1 MAKVYSLEI
10 SSNVSEFPYEKKYP
24 ASFTLGELKAWP
36 SHFDQWEH
44 IIVVFQKKLE
54 LIVGAAA
61 ESIQID
67 LQDSEGK
74 FVASLKGDSKTL
86 KELGVKDGMRIHAID
101 ISGGNVEL
109 QDDSMVEK
117 YTISDDAYNERED
130 SVRAWKKKLLAQ
142 HEGEHAGDHAD
153 KELNEEAA
161 KKIKVG
167 DRCEVRVR
175 GATARRGVVSFK
187 GETKFR
193 EGIWIGITY
202 DLPVGKNDGA
212 VAGERYFQ
220 CADKHGGFVRPVDVE
235 TGDFPPLEDD
245 MDEI

>member
-1 MAKVYSLEI
+1 MTEVYSLEI

-36 SHFDQWEH
+36 SHFDRWQH
-44 IIVVFQKKLE
+44 IVVVFQKKLE

-61 ESIQID
+61 ESIQVE

-74 FVASLKGDSKTL
+74 FVSSLTGDAKTL
-86 KELGVKDGMRIHAID
+86 KELGVKDGMRIHAVD
-101 ISGGNVEL
+101 VSGGNVEL

-142 HEGEHAGDHAD
+142 HAGEGEHAAEHD

-161 KKIKVG
+161 KKIKKNGVTVLNEY
-167 DRCEVRVR
+167 DIRVQH
-175 GATARRGVVSFK
+175 FK
-187 GETKFR
+187 
-193 EGIWIGITY
+193 
-202 DLPVGKNDGA
+202 
-212 VAGERYFQ
+212 
-220 CADKHGGFVRPVDVE
+220 
-235 TGDFPPLEDD
+235 
-245 MDEI
+245 

>member
-1 MAKVYSLEI
+1 
-10 SSNVSEFPYEKKYP
+10 
-24 ASFTLGELKAWP
+24 
-36 SHFDQWEH
+36 
-44 IIVVFQKKLE
+44 
-54 LIVGAAA
+54 AA

-86 KELGVKDGMRIHAID
+86 KELGVKDGMRIHAVD

-142 HEGEHAGDHAD
+142 HEGEHAGEHAD

-167 DRCEVRVR
+167 DRCE
-175 GATARRGVVSFK
+175 